1 MPRSSEKKHWE
12 EFWSSSP
19 GLDDVYANDGRVVA
33 FLTSRIDVR
42 GKRVLEVGAGTG
54 RDSVDLAARGA
65 EVWTLDYSE
74 HALRIMR
81 EASDGTRVGGGV
93 GAPHATSALRSE
105 GEPTSP
111 SRQIRIVSGDAR
123 ALPFRDES
131 FDVVFHQGLLEHFH
145 DPLSVLRE
153 NHRVLRRGGHVLV
166 DVPQRYHYYTLM
178 KHALMALDKW
188 FAGWETEFS
197 AGELSALIREAGFE
211 IEGAYGENLFPPVWY
226 RGVRRVALKAGVRLP
241 MHPAPGL
248 VWARNAARHSVPLRV
263 RLATSM
269 VIGCLG
275 RKR

>member
-33 FLTSRIDVR
+33 FLVSKMDVR

-81 EASDGTRVGGGV
+81 EAS
-93 GAPHATSALRSE
+93 GAGSSAQEDLR
-105 GEPTSP
+105 
-111 SRQIRIVSGDAR
+111 IISGDAR
-123 ALPFRDES
+123 SLPFRDDS
-131 FDVVFHQGLLEHFH
+131 FDVVFHQGLLEHFR
-145 DPLSVLRE
+145 DPLSVLGE
-153 NHRVLRRGGHVLV
+153 NHRVLKKGGRLLV

-178 KHALMALDKW
+178 KHALMALDRW

-197 AGELSALIREAGFE
+197 LGELSALMREAGFE

-248 VWARNAARHSVPLRV
+248 VRARDAARAAVPLRV
-263 RLATSM
+263 RLSTSM
-269 VIGCLG
+269 VIGVLG
-275 RKR
+275 RK

>member
-12 EFWSSSP
+12 DFWSSSP
-19 GLDDVYANDGRVVA
+19 GLEDVYANDGRVVA
-33 FLTSRIDVR
+33 FLAARIDLG

-54 RDSVDLAARGA
+54 RDSVELAARGA

-81 EASDGTRVGGGV
+81 EASGADSASPPGG
-93 GAPHATSALRSE
+93 
-105 GEPTSP
+105 
-111 SRQIRIVSGDAR
+111 IRIVSGDAR
-123 ALPFRDES
+123 SLPFRDHS
-131 FDVVFHQGLLEHFH
+131 FDIVFHQGLLEHFR

-153 NHRVLRRGGHVLV
+153 NQRVLRRGGHLLV
-166 DVPQRYHYYTLM
+166 DVPQRYHYYTLV
-178 KHALMALDKW
+178 KHALMAVDKW

-197 AGELSALIREAGFE
+197 SGELSALMRAAGFE

-226 RGVRRVALKAGVRLP
+226 RGVRRVLLKTGVRLP
-241 MHPAPGL
+241 MHPAPAL
-248 VWARNAARHSVPLRV
+248 VRVRQAARASVPLRV